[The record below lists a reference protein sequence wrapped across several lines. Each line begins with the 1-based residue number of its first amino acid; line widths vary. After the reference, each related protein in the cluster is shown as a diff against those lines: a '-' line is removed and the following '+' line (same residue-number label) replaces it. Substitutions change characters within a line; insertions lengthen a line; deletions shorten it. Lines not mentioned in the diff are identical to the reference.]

1 MAVDMFEQLLRRTRE
16 DYDSLGI
23 PVAEGEVA
31 VEEMML
37 PMPDGVGL
45 KTYIFHMEQDDL
57 HRKDRMWPVILQ
69 RSPYFHAMD
78 SYRIHGAEL
87 ARRGFVYIVQCCR
100 GTGESEGVWEPNV
113 NERQDGLC
121 TVNWL
126 ARQDWVKNIGY
137 WGDSYLALTGWCMA
151 DAVPEKV
158 KGMYLGV
165 YGTDRFTSAYCKG
178 LFRHDVLTSWAMEN
192 AGRPVE
198 ADYLES
204 CRFRPHN
211 RVDEAMWGGELAWYR
226 DWIRSVKEDD
236 PYWQEGFWQLL
247 RDIPKKVKI
256 PLLIREG
263 WYDHHLGSA
272 LKSFEALNDEVR
284 TKCTLQIG
292 SWNHFSMNCL
302 EWGIPENLQN
312 SEVESMVGWFWQ
324 LLVEEQ
330 VPKKKIHIYII
341 GADKWMEAEEWPV
354 RPDHIKTWALS
365 SKQKTDKA
373 GVYGLAELNDKLND
387 NKKGKS
393 GTECVKSS
401 GDTRK
406 KVYVDRENSGEETA
420 GKVEYIYDPDNP
432 VPSLGGESML
442 KTMEH
447 VGSMLQP
454 EAGWREDVISF
465 VSEQVKEDFVIGGKI
480 RVYLTVASDCE
491 DSAFTAKLMEV
502 RENGDSVNIRSSITT
517 IVADRSDGA
526 YEPGTRTEV
535 CIEMWDIAWLV
546 KAGSRL
552 RLDISSSDFPQY
564 AAHTNYPGIWSEQEK
579 CRVAHQTIFC
589 DGNSRLEIPV
599 LGKDEKIF

>member
-1 MAVDMFEQLLRRTRE
+1 MAEDMFEQLLRRTRE
-16 DYDSLGI
+16 DYGSLGI
-23 PVAEGEVA
+23 PVTEGEVK

-45 KTYIFHMEQDDL
+45 KTYIFHMAQDYL
-57 HRKDRMWPVILQ
+57 QEGERSFPVILQ

-100 GTGESEGVWEPNV
+100 GTGESEGIWEPNV
-113 NERQDGLC
+113 NERKDGLC
-121 TVNWL
+121 TVEWL
-126 ARQDWVKNIGY
+126 AERGWVKNIGY

-151 DAVPEKV
+151 DAIPDKV

-204 CRFRPHN
+204 CRFRPHD
-211 RVDEAMWGGELAWYR
+211 RVDEALWGGELSWYR
-226 DWIRSVKEDD
+226 DWIHATKEDD
-236 PYWQEGFWQLL
+236 SYWQEGFWQLL

-272 LKSFEALNDEVR
+272 LKSYEALNEKVR
-284 TKCTLQIG
+284 KKCTLQIG

-302 EWGIPENLQN
+302 EWSEPENLQN
-312 SEVESMVGWFWQ
+312 SEVQSMVEWFWQ
-324 LLVEEQ
+324 LLVEEKI
-330 VPKKKIHIYII
+330 PEKKISFYII
-341 GADKWMEAEEWPV
+341 GADRWAKAAQWPIC
-354 RPDHIKTWALS
+354 PDSVKTWYLS
-365 SKQKTDKA
+365 
-373 GVYGLAELNDKLND
+373 AEQAADPDGARRL
-387 NKKGKS
+387 KGCK
-393 GTECVKSS
+393 
-401 GDTRK
+401 
-406 KVYVDRENSGEETA
+406 EEVSEHAA
-420 GKVEYIYDPDNP
+420 GKETSCADTAADTVEYLYDPDDP

-447 VGSMLQP
+447 VGSMFQP
-454 EAGWREDVISF
+454 EIGWRKDVISF
-465 VSEQVKEDFVIGGKI
+465 LSEPVAEDFVIGGKI
-480 RVYLTVASDCE
+480 RVNLRVASDCE
-491 DSAFTAKLMEV
+491 DTAFTAKLMEV
-502 RENGDSVNIRSSITT
+502 REDGRSINIRSSITT
-517 IVADRSDGA
+517 IAADQEGGI
-526 YEPGTRTEV
+526 YEPGMTAEV
-535 CIEMWDIAWLV
+535 QVEMWDIVWQV

-564 AAHTNYPGIWSEQEK
+564 AAHTNYPGIWSKQEK
-579 CRVAHQTIFC
+579 GRIARQTIFC
-589 DGNSRLEIPV
+589 KGDSTLEIPIV
-599 LGKDEKIF
+599 DA

>member
-1 MAVDMFEQLLRRTRE
+1 MAEDMFEQLLRRTRE

-126 ARQDWVKNIGY
+126 ADQAWVKNIGY

-151 DAVPEKV
+151 DTVPEKV

-211 RVDEAMWGGELAWYR
+211 RVDEALWGGELAWYR

-272 LKSFEALNDEVR
+272 LKSFETLNDEVKA
-284 TKCTLQIG
+284 KCTLQIG

-302 EWGIPENLQN
+302 EWDDPKNLQN

-341 GADKWMEAEEWPV
+341 GADKWIEAEEWPV
-354 RPDHIKTWALS
+354 RPDHIKTWTLS

-373 GVYGLAELNDKLND
+373 IVYGLAELNDKLND
-387 NKKGKS
+387 NRKGES
-393 GTECVKSS
+393 ATECVNSS

-406 KVYVDRENSGEETA
+406 KVYVDRKNSGEETA

-502 RENGDSVNIRSSITT
+502 RENGESVNIRSSITT
-517 IVADRSDGA
+517 IAADRSDGA

-546 KAGSRL
+546 KAGSRM

-564 AAHTNYPGIWSEQEK
+564 AVHTNYPGIWSEQEK